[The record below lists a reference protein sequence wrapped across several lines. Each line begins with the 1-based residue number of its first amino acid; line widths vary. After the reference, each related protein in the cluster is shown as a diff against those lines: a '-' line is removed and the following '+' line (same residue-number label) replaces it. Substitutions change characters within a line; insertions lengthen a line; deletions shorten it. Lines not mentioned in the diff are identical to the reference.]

1 MRAVITH
8 SNADFDALATLIA
21 VTRLWP
27 DVRAFLSGPI
37 SPSVKRYLA
46 LHKDSLEL
54 HDVAEIGEEAIEE
67 LIVVDTRTH
76 GRLKP
81 YKAMLAR
88 AERVVVFD
96 HHAPSQD
103 DVEAAEE
110 IIEPVG
116 ACVTLICERLEEAG
130 VSLSVGDATLMM
142 LGLYADTGRLS
153 FGTTTARDI
162 LAAAYLRKQGA
173 RLEVVNRYLQQ
184 EYSAD
189 QQRLLVEVMGSARE
203 VERQGLRLALAM
215 HSDER
220 YVSGA
225 AVVVERV
232 LQLTGVDALILV
244 AQQTGSKVV
253 QVIGRSNTRHLD
265 VAALMGE
272 FGGGGHPAAAAA
284 KIKPADATEIEAAI
298 FEKLQSWPVDP
309 LEVADVM
316 SSPVQTV
323 AHDTSLKEFSRC
335 LERWG
340 VHGMPVL
347 RQGQVVGVVS
357 RRDVEQAE
365 RRGDWAIPVAGFM
378 SQRVISASP
387 EEPLSEALK
396 RMTEHDIGRLPVLDE
411 GALVGIISRS
421 DALRRLYS
429 DNAE

>member
-1 MRAVITH
+1 MRVVITH

-27 DVRAFLSGPI
+27 DVQACLAGPI

-54 HDVAEIGEEAIEE
+54 VTLEALEGETIEE
-67 LIVVDTRTH
+67 LIVVDTRARN
-76 GRLKP
+76 RLKP
-81 YKAMLAR
+81 YATLLEKAQ
-88 AERVVVFD
+88 RVVVFD
-96 HHAPSQD
+96 HHAPSSD
-103 DVEAAEE
+103 DVVADEDV
-110 IIEPVG
+110 IEPVG

-153 FGTTTARDI
+153 FGNTSTRDI

-184 EYSAD
+184 EFTAD

-203 VERQGLRLALAM
+203 VKREGLRLALAS
-215 HSDER
+215 HVGEA
-220 YVSGA
+220 YVKGA

-232 LQLTGVDALILV
+232 LQLTGVDALVLV
-244 AQQTGSKVV
+244 AQQMGSKTV
-253 QVIGRSNTRHLD
+253 QVIARSNTRHLD

-284 KIKPADATEIEAAI
+284 KIKPGEASEVASVI
-298 FEKLQSWPVDP
+298 FEMLQSWPVDP
-309 LEVADVM
+309 LDVADVM

-323 AHDTSLKEFSRC
+323 AHDTTLNEFRRC

-340 VHGMPVL
+340 VHGMPVM
-347 RQGQVVGVVS
+347 RDGEVVGVVS
-357 RRDVEQAE
+357 GRDVEQAA
-365 RRGDWAIPVAGFM
+365 RRGDWDIPVAGFM

-411 GALVGIISRS
+411 GVLVGIISRS

-429 DNAE
+429 EDAE